1 MRNVLSG
8 LRNKKIIFISP
19 IVFSLFMSIFVGGPA
34 LAGSVKYT
42 YSKNDCKLIGTT
54 WKKGFS
60 EWGCDVWVE
69 SGWEGF
75 TNRYVANAQDLSGFT
90 FYNVTGGD
98 DTNID
103 CISGFQRGSNSNG
116 FKGCV
121 RKDDNASGLPK
132 GVKSSDILSSSECI
146 KNGGWWSSLCS
157 FAKTKEAIGK
167 VSSTDGKGAISDDNI
182 YSTSRKG
189 SYPDKYY
196 ANSSLDKCPNGY
208 KKEIE
213 KKEGTSVTTC
223 TKIVDPNADDD
234 GDGVKNSEDSD
245 YISPDNNSET
255 SCAIDSVGWIVC
267 PTTNFMQAAVTGTYE
282 WIAKHFL
289 TIQSGSLFTEGGEVY
304 KSWEKF
310 RDIAN
315 VLFVI
320 LFVVVIVSQITN
332 VGISNY
338 GIKKMLPRLVA
349 FAILINISYWV
360 SVIFVDLSNI
370 IGRGIFNLL
379 SSNGSSSHVSE
390 VESLLH
396 TLLGLTGVATVMG
409 GVFLSFVAAL
419 LAIFLMF
426 VVLIVRQAA
435 VVVLIVVSPI
445 AFAAAILPGTEPF
458 FSKWR
463 GMLKSMLVV
472 YPVCSLM
479 MGGMIAASDVLIAT
493 VGKTKNPTDYALKII
508 YILLPMVGLLSVY
521 IAIKGALAV
530 LDKLTGGSISG
541 KIGGMVNGLQDKA
554 KNSSLAQRERNMWG
568 TAGAKVGGLPGVR
581 NVRDFSRRS
590 RYKALSGKNKL
601 ENAKAEAERDGMIA
615 ELQSQA
621 SRGKL
626 DSDGQRL
633 LHKLQG
639 DKEKDEANLLNAG
652 ASSMAKSFG
661 YNEMG
666 QFTGDVEGDAE
677 RALTEAIESGNS
689 QQIDRAIKAIGAA
702 NLSDG
707 QRASVLHRVFSGAG
721 HIDTSTKEGIAI
733 AQAVSKNMD
742 LFGKMKA
749 ENFAVNSLAGKLAS
763 NQSASLSGVLQD
775 ASTYSNMTAE
785 QLTKQG
791 GDSMENIRK
800 LAANN
805 PQFAAQMQNL
815 AETAS
820 KDTELMAQAKG
831 VNKEFIDEL
840 KAGVQSS
847 NVVNQESSTV
857 SQENPTVNQDQSMP
871 VDINYG
877 ESFVVPRDSGQQDQW
892 IYPAPQQTQQNQQTQ
907 QPKPTGQPV
916 PTRKVSGGVS
926 SGNPR
931 HLTVNQQQ
939 LEKIR
944 RSPGYNNTKKPE

>member
-1 MRNVLSG
+1 MR
-8 LRNKKIIFISP
+8 I
-19 IVFSLFMSIFVGGPA
+19 
-34 LAGSVKYT
+34 
-42 YSKNDCKLIGTT
+42 
-54 WKKGFS
+54 
-60 EWGCDVWVE
+60 
-69 SGWEGF
+69 
-75 TNRYVANAQDLSGFT
+75 
-90 FYNVTGGD
+90 
-98 DTNID
+98 
-103 CISGFQRGSNSNG
+103 
-116 FKGCV
+116 FKGCCGKNIFV
-121 RKDDNASGLPK
+121 ATILLLCVFIVNSISNREVYAKAFTEKICEEYGGIWSPGANGCTIKDEANGSPGIYYDTGKVPNNITVGNKANKDGSQKTQTQKQTDAKKACEAQGRQLISTGNGGYACADSKTLDQSQFTVDNSISRLKKSYKDSGKELTDEEWNFIK
-132 GVKSSDILSSSECI
+132 DKCKDKSSAEMDNCV
-146 KNGGWWSSLCS
+146 SSLAS
-157 FAKTKEAIGK
+157 EKIDE
-167 VSSTDGKGAISDDNI
+167 NEEQ
-182 YSTSRKG
+182 
-189 SYPDKYY
+189 
-196 ANSSLDKCPNGY
+196 N
-208 KKEIE
+208 KK
-213 KKEGTSVTTC
+213 
-223 TKIVDPNADDD
+223 
-234 GDGVKNSEDSD
+234 
-245 YISPDNNSET
+245 SET

-267 PTTNFMQAAVTGTYE
+267 PAASFMEDSITGTYE

-289 TIQSGSLFTEGGEVY
+289 TIQSGSLFDDSRGVFD
-304 KSWEKF
+304 SWSKF

-332 VGISNY
+332 IGISNY

-379 SSNGSSSHVSE
+379 SANGNSSHINLLDSAVGTMLSTVGVS
-390 VESLLH
+390 
-396 TLLGLTGVATVMG
+396 AVMG
-409 GVFLSFVAAL
+409 GIILALVAAL
-419 LAIFLMF
+419 LSIFLMF
-426 VVLIVRQAA
+426 LILVVRQAA
-435 VVVLIVVSPI
+435 VVILIVISPI
-445 AFAAAILPGTEPF
+445 AFASAILPGTEAF
-458 FSKWR
+458 FSKWK

-479 MGGMIAASDVLIAT
+479 MGGMIVASDVLIST
-493 VGKTKNPTDYALKII
+493 IDDEGVNLTNYALKVF
-508 YILLPMVGLLSVY
+508 YILIPVIGLSSVY
-521 IAIKGALAV
+521 IVIKGTLAAI
-530 LDKLTGGSISG
+530 DKLTGGSISG

-626 DSDGQRL
+626 DPDGQRL

-677 RALTEAIESGNS
+677 RALTEAMESGNS

-707 QRASVLHRVFSGAG
+707 QRASVLHRAFSEAG
-721 HIDTSTKEGIAI
+721 HIDTSTKEGAAI

-763 NQSASLSGVLQD
+763 NQSASLSEILQD
-775 ASTYSNMTAE
+775 TSTYSNMTAE

-831 VNKEFIDEL
+831 ANKEFIDEL
-840 KAGVQSS
+840 KAGVQPS

-857 SQENPTVNQDQSMP
+857 TQENPTVNQEQPMP
-871 VDINYG
+871 IDISYG
-877 ESFVVPRDSGQQDQW
+877 ESFVVPRDGDQQNQW
-892 IYPAPQQTQQNQQTQ
+892 VYPAPQQTQQTQQT
-907 QPKPTGQPV
+907 KPTGQPA
-916 PTRKVSGGVS
+916 PTRKFVSGGIN

-944 RSPGYNNTKKPE
+944 RSSGYNNTKKPE

>member
-8 LRNKKIIFISP
+8 LKIFKIVLFVSVVILSGV
-19 IVFSLFMSIFVGGPA
+19 VFSSKTAFATDETGTITKQKCEEYGGR
-34 LAGSVKYT
+34 
-42 YSKNDCKLIGTT
+42 
-54 WKKGFS
+54 W
-60 EWGCDVWVE
+60 
-69 SGWEGF
+69 
-75 TNRYVANAQDLSGFT
+75 
-90 FYNVTGGD
+90 
-98 DTNID
+98 
-103 CISGFQRGSNSNG
+103 
-116 FKGCV
+116 
-121 RKDDNASGLPK
+121 
-132 GVKSSDILSSSECI
+132 
-146 KNGGWWSSLCS
+146 
-157 FAKTKEAIGK
+157 
-167 VSSTDGKGAISDDNI
+167 DGKGLGTAWGVGCIFDRSYNDRLGIISSFSDMILRVD
-182 YSTSRKG
+182 YYYPKVSKCHP
-189 SYPDKYY
+189 SYDKK
-196 ANSSLDKCPNGY
+196 S
-208 KKEIE
+208 E
-213 KKEGTSVTTC
+213 
-223 TKIVDPNADDD
+223 
-234 GDGVKNSEDSD
+234 DGVVVCNRKKDADKNIKSNKINQDQCSELGGDWWIIGTKKTDYCKIYVVGSD
-245 YISPDNNSET
+245 YSDTREVDIKNVNDLPDYYRITSGDKFKSCRSGYILQEKEVPVSGQVQKRKFCMRKSKLDSSNNPTGSVDSSGENGGTGESGNSET
-255 SCAIDSVGWIVC
+255 SCAIDSIGWIVC
-267 PTTNFMQAAVTGTYE
+267 PAASFMEDAITGTYE

-289 TIQSGSLFTEGGEVY
+289 TIRSGSLFDDSRGVFD
-304 KSWEKF
+304 SWSKF

-379 SSNGSSSHVSE
+379 SANGNSSHINLLDSAVGTMLSTVGVS
-390 VESLLH
+390 
-396 TLLGLTGVATVMG
+396 AVMG
-409 GVFLSFVAAL
+409 GVILALVAAL
-419 LAIFLMF
+419 LSIFLMF
-426 VVLIVRQAA
+426 LILVVRQAA
-435 VVVLIVVSPI
+435 VVVLIVISPI
-445 AFAAAILPGTEPF
+445 AFASAILPGTEAF
-458 FSKWR
+458 FSKWK

-479 MGGMIAASDVLIAT
+479 MGGMIVASDVLIST
-493 VGKTKNPTDYALKII
+493 IDDEEVDLTNYALKVF
-508 YILLPMVGLLSVY
+508 YILIPVIGLSSVY
-521 IAIKGALAV
+521 IVIKGTLAAI
-530 LDKLTGGSISG
+530 DKLTGGSISG

-568 TAGAKVGGLPGVR
+568 GTAAGIGSAPGFKH
-581 NVRDFSRRS
+581 VRDFSRRS

-626 DSDGQRL
+626 DPDGQRL

-677 RALTEAIESGNS
+677 RALTEAMKSGNS

-707 QRASVLHRVFSGAG
+707 QRASVLHRAFSGAG
-721 HIDTSTKEGIAI
+721 HIDTPTEKGAAI

-763 NQSASLSGVLQD
+763 NQSASLSEILQD
-775 ASTYSNMTAE
+775 TSTYSNMTAE

-791 GDSMENIRK
+791 GNSMENIRK

-831 VNKEFIDEL
+831 ANKEFIDEL
-840 KAGVQSS
+840 KAGVQPS

-857 SQENPTVNQDQSMP
+857 TQENPTVNQEQPMP
-871 VDINYG
+871 IDISYG
-877 ESFVVPRDSGQQDQW
+877 ESFVVPRDGDQQNQW
-892 IYPAPQQTQQNQQTQ
+892 VYPAPQQTQQTQQT
-907 QPKPTGQPV
+907 KPTGQPA
-916 PTRKVSGGVS
+916 PTRKFVSGGIN

-944 RSPGYNNTKKPE
+944 RSSGYNNTKKPE

>member
-1 MRNVLSG
+1 LFLGYPRSYAGKKMMQKSTCESFGMEWRLGYDGHSWCVYRRNDNTATVAVRVVASAPDVYAIESKSKCPSG
-8 LRNKKIIFISP
+8 YKTTKKE
-19 IVFSLFMSIFVGGPA
+19 VDLGG
-34 LAGSVKYT
+34 GQ
-42 YSKNDCKLIGTT
+42 
-54 WKKGFS
+54 KK
-60 EWGCDVWVE
+60 E
-69 SGWEGF
+69 
-75 TNRYVANAQDLSGFT
+75 
-90 FYNVTGGD
+90 YNVCT
-98 DTNID
+98 
-103 CISGFQRGSNSNG
+103 
-116 FKGCV
+116 
-121 RKDDNASGLPK
+121 
-132 GVKSSDILSSSECI
+132 SE
-146 KNGGWWSSLCS
+146 K
-157 FAKTKEAIGK
+157 A
-167 VSSTDGKGAISDDNI
+167 SSTTDGS
-182 YSTSRKG
+182 
-189 SYPDKYY
+189 
-196 ANSSLDKCPNGY
+196 
-208 KKEIE
+208 
-213 KKEGTSVTTC
+213 
-223 TKIVDPNADDD
+223 
-234 GDGVKNSEDSD
+234 GDGSSGSGDS
-245 YISPDNNSET
+245 ST

-267 PTTNFMQAAVTGTYE
+267 PAASFMEDAITGTYE

-289 TIQSGSLFTEGGEVY
+289 TIQSGSLFDNSRGVFD
-304 KSWEKF
+304 SWSKF

-320 LFVVVIVSQITN
+320 LFVIVIVSQITN

-379 SSNGSSSHVSE
+379 SANGNSSHIN
-390 VESLLH
+390 LLDSVVG
-396 TLLGLTGVATVMG
+396 TVLSTVGASAVMG
-409 GVFLSFVAAL
+409 GIILSLVAAL
-419 LAIFLMF
+419 LSIFLMF
-426 VVLIVRQAA
+426 LILVVRQAA
-435 VVVLIVVSPI
+435 VVILIVVSPI
-445 AFAAAILPGTEPF
+445 AFASAILPGTEAF
-458 FSKWR
+458 FSKWK

-479 MGGMIAASDVLIAT
+479 MGGMIVASDVLIST
-493 VGKTKNPTDYALKII
+493 IDDEGVDLTNYALKVF
-508 YILLPMVGLLSVY
+508 YILIPVIGLSSVY
-521 IAIKGALAV
+521 IVIKGTLAAI
-530 LDKLTGGSISG
+530 DKLTGGSISG

-568 TAGAKVGGLPGVR
+568 SAGAKVGGLPGVR

-601 ENAKAEAERDGMIA
+601 ENAKAEAQRDGMIA

-626 DSDGQRL
+626 DPDGQRL

-677 RALTEAIESGNS
+677 KALIEAMKSKNS
-689 QQIDRAIKAIGAA
+689 QQVDRAIKAIGAA
-702 NLSDG
+702 NLS
-707 QRASVLHRVFSGAG
+707 ASVFNKAFGKVG
-721 HIDTSTKEGIAI
+721 HIDTSTIEGAAI
-733 AQAVSKNMD
+733 AQGVSKNMD
-742 LFGKMKA
+742 LFGKMKV

-763 NQSASLSGVLQD
+763 NQSASLSEVLQD
-775 ASTYSNMTAE
+775 ASTYNNMTAE

-791 GDSMENIRK
+791 GNSMENIRK
-800 LAANN
+800 LASNN

-840 KAGVQSS
+840 KAGIQSS

-857 SQENPTVNQDQSMP
+857 TQENSTVNQDQSIP

-892 IYPAPQQTQQNQQTQ
+892 IYPAPQQTQQTQQNQQTQ

-916 PTRKVSGGVS
+916 STRKVSGGVS

-944 RSPGYNNTKKPE
+944 RSSGYNNTKKPE